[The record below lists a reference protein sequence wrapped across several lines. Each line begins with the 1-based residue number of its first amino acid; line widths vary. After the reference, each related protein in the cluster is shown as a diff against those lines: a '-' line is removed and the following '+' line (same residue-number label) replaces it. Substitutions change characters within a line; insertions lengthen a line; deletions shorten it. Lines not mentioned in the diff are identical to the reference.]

1 MAFHPEPSQEEEKEG
16 TLLMKLRQVGLVATV
31 ASATFLSGC
40 AAGMGGS
47 NPFSAERDEPEIKI
61 FITNLAFSD
70 VTVHA
75 VMNGGRRRLGQ
86 ITGKNENVFTL
97 PLRTPSE
104 MYLEIDFLAGPT
116 CLTERMVV
124 DPGDHLELIIQNEN
138 LGWTCRGN

>member
-1 MAFHPEPSQEEEKEG
+1 
-16 TLLMKLRQVGLVATV
+16 MKLRQVGLVVTV
-31 ASATFLSGC
+31 ASATFLAGC
-40 AAGMGGS
+40 AAGRGGS
-47 NPFSAERDEPEIKI
+47 NPFSADRGEQEVKI

-75 VMNGGRRRLGQ
+75 VTNGGRRRLGQ
-86 ITGKNENVFTL
+86 ITGKKENVFTL
-97 PLRTPSE
+97 PLRAPSE